1 MEEVKLTK
9 AFLAENQQ
17 SLTGEIRN
25 RLKEASLYKN
35 QMEVMKDKFV
45 CLTNNLGL
53 IQAQFKI
60 VASGV
65 KTNLEKL
72 SDADE
77 KFKVKSVDGY
87 GKKLMNPEIKNK
99 PKLISRFCRAFAC
112 DKKKVSKS
120 DDEYVIADD
129 K

>member
-9 AFLAENQQ
+9 ALLAENQQ
-17 SLTGEIRN
+17 SLTDEIRN
-25 RLKEASLYKN
+25 RLKDANLYKN
-35 QMEVMKDKFV
+35 QMEVVKDKFV
-45 CLTNNLGL
+45 CLTNNLVFM
-53 IQAQFKI
+53 QAQFEI

-72 SDADE
+72 RDADE
-77 KFKVKSVDGY
+77 KFKTKSAVGY
-87 GKKLMNPEIKNK
+87 GKKLMNSEIKNK
-99 PKLISRFCRAFAC
+99 PKFISRFCRAFAC
-112 DKKKVSKS
+112 GKKKVSKS